1 MSGST
6 YHKSLW
12 IRLKEEASHLDIEG
26 VPNIARSKSACAK
39 YLWLCIVLAN
49 TAFGVYLMTQTI
61 GQYKQYEVTTTNRLI
76 HEEQAIFPTVTI
88 CNINAISTSFGV
100 GLLTSRNLIEKNGDQ
115 SGSEKHVML
124 LENHFKETTG
134 EYMSDSLKQNLSD
147 FNAMLIS
154 CSFNNMPC
162 NASHFEWIWH
172 PKYFG
177 CYRFNTRHSQ
187 PRFKSNMDGSTS
199 GLVLELYA
207 DLPDELKS
215 ALPRGFYVLVQ
226 NASDYPYGLTP
237 SPFMINTNFGARIG
251 VKRSFYS
258 QFNAWPHSYS
268 ECGVDENDKL
278 LVDGTTRH
286 LFERVREANYT
297 YSQETCIAFC
307 AQLMI
312 EHSCGCM
319 SYTMPAPPSLPRGD
333 ERFTN
338 QTQKLFCTTPA
349 DRLCADTFYSQKFI
363 KRGFIDAHC
372 GLDKCPLECHK
383 RKLSTTLSYYDFVND
398 DRVLAVKN
406 GDPEFVQLHAN
417 ETDFTNE
424 GDLWTNIASVSVF
437 YDTLSYTINEEQ
449 AAMSFESLIGLLGGQ
464 LGMKVL
470 SIVGLIELMAIC
482 VCAWLRRNEEHSG
495 KREHLDSSRSDEIG
509 QLVMRLRIDGVA
521 KIAEAKSLALKV
533 SSFFEL
539 GSVKFYFNKNLK
551 FIHLLETH
559 YIFLHFKIFRSCS
572 GRRCWSAC

>member
-12 IRLKEEASHLDIEG
+12 SRLKEEASHLDIDG
-26 VPNIARSKSACAK
+26 VPNIVRSKSVCAK
-39 YLWLCIVLAN
+39 YLWLCIVVAN
-49 TAFGVYLMTQTI
+49 TAFGVFLMSQTI

-76 HEEQAIFPTVTI
+76 QEEQAIFPTVTI

-124 LENHFKETTG
+124 LENHFKDTTG

-177 CYRFNTRHSQ
+177 CYRFNARHSQ
-187 PRFKSNMDGSTS
+187 SRFKSNMDGSAF
-199 GLVLELYA
+199 GLVLQLYA
-207 DLPDELKS
+207 GLPDELKS
-215 ALPRGFYVLVQ
+215 AMPRGFYVLVQ

-237 SPFMINTNFGARIG
+237 SPLMINTGFGTRIG
-251 VKRSFYS
+251 VKRSFHS
-258 QFNAWPHSYS
+258 QFNAWPHTYS
-268 ECGVDENDKL
+268 DCRVDENDKL
-278 LVDGTTRH
+278 LVDGAASH
-286 LFERVREANYT
+286 LFERVRETNYT
-297 YSQETCIAFC
+297 YSQETCMAFC
-307 AQLMI
+307 SQLMI
-312 EHSCGCM
+312 EQQCGCM
-319 SYTMPAPPSLPRGD
+319 SYFMPTPPPLPRGH
-333 ERFTN
+333 ERVTN
-338 QTQKLFCTTPA
+338 QTQKRFCTTPGN
-349 DRLCADTFYSQKFI
+349 RSCADKFYSKTFDN
-363 KRGFIDAHC
+363 IDAHC
-372 GLDKCPLECHK
+372 GLDMCPLECNK
-383 RKLSTTLSYYDFVND
+383 RKLSTTVSYYNFVNE
-398 DRVLAVKN
+398 DRVLAVMN
-406 GDPEFVQLHAN
+406 GNHEFVQLHAN

-470 SIVGLIELMAIC
+470 SIVGLIQLMAFY
-482 VCAWLRRNEEHSG
+482 VCAWRLRRNDEHAGEREQPDRSG
-495 KREHLDSSRSDEIG
+495 SDEIG
-509 QLVMRLRIDGVA
+509 ELVMRLRVDGVA
-521 KIAEAKSLALKV
+521 KIAEAKSLVVKV

-539 GSVKFYFNKNLK
+539 GSV
-551 FIHLLETH
+551 
-559 YIFLHFKIFRSCS
+559 
-572 GRRCWSAC
+572 